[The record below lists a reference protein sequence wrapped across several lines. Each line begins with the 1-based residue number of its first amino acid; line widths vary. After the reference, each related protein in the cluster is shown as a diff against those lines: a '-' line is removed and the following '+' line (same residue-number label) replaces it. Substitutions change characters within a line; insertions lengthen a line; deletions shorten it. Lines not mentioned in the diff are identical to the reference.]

1 MIKHKV
7 FLFFAV
13 VLTIF
18 GSSNIS
24 FAIDDTC
31 TKYSYPDFAYEFS
44 GKDTCEKFNRKLLI
58 FNLKLNKYVLRPL
71 NIGWASIMPKY
82 GMTRVENLYNN
93 INFPVRVVSCL
104 IQKDFKSSKTEMIR
118 FLTNTTIGFA
128 GLYDPAKTIFKIEP
142 RDEDMA
148 QALAHTKLKKGPYLI
163 LPIVRGNIR
172 DLAGQLL
179 DCPLRPCSYI
189 PIAGSIVNTLCFINK
204 TTAVQPLIKK
214 VDDSY
219 ADPYQL
225 ARQYDG
231 MERYIKNL
239 NLDRK
244 EVLAQKIAFQ
254 NIVKINNDCNSCRL
268 NPDIILENY
277 NPQCPCID
285 AMRTAMFDSI
295 KLDDSPWSEMSVW
308 NRTFK
313 KRFKTSSVNIEPK
326 RANYR
331 YKYILQKD
339 KNAPLAIIYPSF
351 GEGID
356 AEKSLVQAK
365 ILYDKGYSVVIQGS
379 SFHWE
384 FVKSMPEGYRP
395 GLPREDAKY
404 LRMVSVKII
413 NDIQKKNS
421 RNGGCNFS
429 KKILVGTSFGA
440 ATALYA
446 AAQDEEAMKNNDG
459 TALGISNCISINPPI
474 EMFYALNKLDKYT
487 QDWKNDP
494 TDIKLKTAILAEKI
508 IQVSKTFSDNPDV
521 SPTRIALKAKS
532 KSEYPVSCQSCC
544 KYLPF
549 TEDEAKLITGF
560 VMKQKLSD
568 VVFTI
573 EHGSRGK
580 KCDLYQTINNMSF
593 NDYAQKYLPENYQ
606 NMVIENVP
614 ERLIASQNSI
624 PNIAN
629 SADSGSSLYSIGN
642 FLKTNNNYKIYH
654 CIDDYY
660 VSPEQL
666 TWLKRQSGDKS
677 VLFSN
682 GSHLGCLYRKEF
694 IDEFEK
700 GIALDRPIQ
709 EKTPIAQI
717 SEDEAN

>member
-7 FLFFAV
+7 FLFFAAV
-13 VLTIF
+13 FILF
-18 GSSNIS
+18 SSNNIS
-24 FAIDDTC
+24 FAIEST
-31 TKYSYPDFAYEFS
+31 TTAYSYPDFAYEFS
-44 GKDTCEKFNRKLLI
+44 GKDKFEKFNRKLLV
-58 FNLKLNKYVLRPL
+58 FNLKLNKCVIRPL

-82 GMTRVENLYNN
+82 GMARVENLYNN

-128 GLYDPAKTIFKIEP
+128 GLYDPAKNIFKIEP

-148 QALAHTKLKKGPYLI
+148 QALAHTKLKKGPYLV

-204 TTAVQPLIKK
+204 TTAIQPIIKK

-231 MERYIKNL
+231 MERYIKNM

-244 EVLAQKIAFQ
+244 EVLAQKTASQ
-254 NIVKINNDCNSCRL
+254 NIVKINNDCNACRL

-285 AMRTAMFDSI
+285 SMRTAMFDSI

-313 KRFKTSSVNIEPK
+313 KRFKTSSVSIDPK
-326 RANYR
+326 RPNYK

-351 GEGID
+351 GEGIN

-365 ILYDKGYSVVIQGS
+365 ILYDEGYSVVMQGS

-384 FVKSMPEGYRP
+384 FIKSMPEGYRP

-404 LRMVSVKII
+404 LRMVSAKII
-413 NDIQKKNS
+413 NDLQKKNS
-421 RNGGCNFS
+421 KNGSCNFS

-440 ATALYA
+440 TTALFA
-446 AAQDEEAMKNNDG
+446 AAQDEEAMKNQDG
-459 TALGISNCISINPPI
+459 SAIGISNCISINPPI
-474 EMFYALNKLDKYT
+474 EMFFALNQLDKYT

-494 TDIKLKTAILAEKI
+494 TDIKLRTAILAQKI
-508 IQVSKTFSDNPDV
+508 VQVSKTFPDNTNQ
-521 SPTRIALKAKS
+521 SPTRIGFKPKS
-532 KSEYPVSCQSCC
+532 KSEHPVSCQSCC

-549 TEDEAKLITGF
+549 TEDEAKLTIAF
-560 VMKQKLSD
+560 IMKQKLSD

-580 KCDLYQTINNMSF
+580 KCDLYQSINNMSF
-593 NDYAQKYLPENYQ
+593 NDYAHKYLHEDYENMILENAPEH
-606 NMVIENVP
+606 
-614 ERLIASQNSI
+614 LIATQNSV
-624 PNIAN
+624 PNISNQTN
-629 SADSGSSLYSIGN
+629 SKTSLYAIDD
-642 FLKTNNNYKIYH
+642 FLKTNKNYKIYH
-654 CIDDYY
+654 SIDDYF

-666 TWLKRQSGDKS
+666 AWLKRQSGDKS
-677 VLFSN
+677 ILFSN

-700 GIALDRPIQ
+700 DIAIDRHM
-709 EKTPIAQI
+709 EGKEPIAQA
-717 SEDEAN
+717 SEE

>member
-7 FLFFAV
+7 FLFFAAAFI
-13 VLTIF
+13 IF
-18 GSSNIS
+18 SSNNIS
-24 FAIDDTC
+24 YAIDDTC
-31 TKYSYPDFAYEFS
+31 EKYSYPDYAYEFC

-82 GMTRVENLYNN
+82 GMGRVENMYNN

-104 IQKDFKSSKTEMIR
+104 IQKDFKSSKTEMAR
-118 FLTNTTIGFA
+118 FFINTTIGFA
-128 GLYDPAKTIFKIEP
+128 GLYDPAKNIFKIEP
-142 RDEDMA
+142 RDEDMS

-163 LPIVRGNIR
+163 LPIVRGNVR

-204 TTAVQPLIKK
+204 TTGIQPIIKM

-231 MERYIKNL
+231 MERYIKNM

-244 EVLAQKIAFQ
+244 EVLAQTISSQ
-254 NIVKINNDCNSCRL
+254 NIVKINNDCNACGL
-268 NPDIILENY
+268 NPDIKLENY

-295 KLDDSPWSEMSVW
+295 KIDDSPWSEMSVW

-313 KRFKTSSVNIEPK
+313 KRFKTSSVNIDPK

-331 YKYILQKD
+331 YKYILQKN

-384 FVKSMPEGYRP
+384 FIKSMPDSFKP

-404 LRMVSVKII
+404 LRMVSAKII

-446 AAQDEEAMKNNDG
+446 AAQDEEAMRNNDS

-487 QDWKNDP
+487 NDWKNNPD
-494 TDIKLKTAILAEKI
+494 DIKLRTAILAEKV
-508 IQVSKTFSDNPDV
+508 IQVSKTFSDNNDTT
-521 SPTRIALKAKS
+521 PTKKGFKPKS
-532 KSEYPVSCQSCC
+532 KPEHLVSCQSYG

-560 VMKQKLSD
+560 VMKQKLAD

-593 NDYAQKYLPENYQ
+593 SDYAQKYLPEAF
-606 NMVIENVP
+606 ENSVLEKMP
-614 ERLIASQNSI
+614 EHLISNQDNPYNNTEHI
-624 PNIAN
+624 
-629 SADSGSSLYSIGN
+629 DSGTSLYSINN

-654 CIDDYY
+654 SIDDYY

-666 TWLKRQSGDKS
+666 AWLKRQSGDKT

-694 IDEFEK
+694 IEEFEK
-700 GIALDRPIQ
+700 DVALDGAIQ
-709 EKTPIAQI
+709 EKTPIAQ
-717 SEDEAN
+717 APAP

>member
-7 FLFFAV
+7 FLFFAAIII
-13 VLTIF
+13 LF
-18 GSSNIS
+18 SSNNIS

-31 TKYSYPDFAYEFS
+31 EKYSYPDYAYEFS
-44 GKDTCEKFNRKLLI
+44 GKDKCERFNRKLLI

-82 GMTRVENLYNN
+82 GMARVENLYNN

-104 IQKDFKSSKTEMIR
+104 VQKDFKSSKTEMLR
-118 FLTNTTIGFA
+118 FFINTTIGCV
-128 GLYDPAKTIFKIEP
+128 GLYDPAKDKFKIEP

-163 LPIVRGNIR
+163 LPIVRGNVR

-204 TTAVQPLIKK
+204 TTAIQPLIKR

-231 MERYIKNL
+231 MERYIKNM

-244 EVLAQKIAFQ
+244 EVLAQKIASQ
-254 NIVKINNDCNSCRL
+254 NIVKINNDCNACGL
-268 NPDIILENY
+268 TPDITLGNY

-295 KLDDSPWSEMSVW
+295 KIDDSPWAEVSVW

-313 KRFKTSSVNIEPK
+313 KRFKTSSVNIDPK
-326 RANYR
+326 RPNYR
-331 YKYILQKD
+331 YKYLLQKD
-339 KNAPLAIIYPSF
+339 KSAPLAIIYPSF

-356 AEKSLVQAK
+356 ADKSLVQAK
-365 ILYDKGYSVVIQGS
+365 MLYDKGYSIVIQGS

-384 FVKSMPEGYRP
+384 FIKSMPEGFRP

-404 LRMVSVKII
+404 LRMVSAKII

-421 RNGGCNFS
+421 RNGNSRSGGCNFS

-446 AAQDEEAMKNNDG
+446 AAQDEEAIKNNDAN
-459 TALGISNCISINPPI
+459 ALGISNCISINPPI

-487 QDWKNDP
+487 NDWKNNP
-494 TDIKLKTAILAEKI
+494 EDIKLRTAILAEKV
-508 IQVSKTFSDNPDV
+508 IQVSKTFSENNDTTQ
-521 SPTRIALKAKS
+521 TRIGFKPRS
-532 KSEYPVSCQSCC
+532 KSEHLVSCQSYC
-544 KYLPF
+544 KALPF

-560 VMKQKLSD
+560 VMKQKLAD

-580 KCDLYQTINNMSF
+580 KCVLYQTINNMSF
-593 NDYAQKYLPENYQ
+593 SDYAQKYLPEAF
-606 NMVIENVP
+606 ENSVLEKMP
-614 ERLIASQNSI
+614 EHLIANQDNPSHITEQK
-624 PNIAN
+624 
-629 SADSGSSLYSIGN
+629 DSGTSLYSISN
-642 FLKTNNNYKIYH
+642 YLKTNNNYKIYQS
-654 CIDDYY
+654 IDDYY

-666 TWLKRQSGDKS
+666 AWLKRQSGDKS
-677 VLFSN
+677 ILFSN

-694 IDEFEK
+694 IEEFEK
-700 GIALDRPIQ
+700 DVSL
-709 EKTPIAQI
+709 K
-717 SEDEAN
+717 SE